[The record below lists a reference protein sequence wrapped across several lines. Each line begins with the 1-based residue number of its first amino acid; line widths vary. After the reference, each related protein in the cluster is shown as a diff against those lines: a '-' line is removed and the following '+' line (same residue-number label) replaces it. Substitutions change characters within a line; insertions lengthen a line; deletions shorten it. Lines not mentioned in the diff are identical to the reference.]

1 MADITYQQVIE
12 LVRTLPAERLG
23 SLYDYARFLKEQSS
37 GVVVADIFG
46 ESEEEI
52 AADEAWW
59 DEQFAQSEDTLL
71 RLAEQA
77 EEEYRA
83 GETTP
88 MEFNDKGR
96 LQR

>member
-12 LVRTLPAERLG
+12 LVRTLPAERLS
-23 SLYDYARFLKEQSS
+23 SLYDFARFLKEQLP
-37 GVVVADIFG
+37 GEAGEDIFG

-59 DEQFAQSEDTLL
+59 DEQFAQSEGTLL

-88 MEFNDKGR
+88 MEFDDEGR
-96 LQR
+96 LRR